1 MHKPIQ
7 PITDRERS
15 LLEALQSIVM
25 ETMQYPLQRPMS
37 SDSYLPETML
47 SKAQASLAL
56 YGLELYEN
64 RPAMGV
70 AA

>member
-25 ETMQYPLQRPMS
+25 ETM
-37 SDSYLPETML
+37 L

-64 RPAMGV
+64 RPAMEV